1 MYRTL
6 LLAKLVP
13 FYLKLKEKL
22 KAKAKIEE
30 AVIENAKKEE
40 ELKSCKEKVDVEEIK
55 EDGSVLVDA
64 SAIDV

>member
-6 LLAKLVP
+6 LIAKLVP
-13 FYLKLKEKL
+13 LYLKLKEKL

-40 ELKSCKEKVDVEEIK
+40 
-55 EDGSVLVDA
+55 
-64 SAIDV
+64 